1 MLLILSLNSCN
12 RHPAS
17 FFILTITHD
26 MKLFRKS
33 EDLFVLMIYF
43 DNSSKIGLDKIGY

>member
-17 FFILTITHD
+17 FFFILTITHD
-26 MKLFRKS
+26 IKLFRKS
-33 EDLFVLMIYF
+33 EDLFVF
-43 DNSSKIGLDKIGY
+43 PFRDKILNDIF

>member
-1 MLLILSLNSCN
+1 MHLILSLNSCN

-26 MKLFRKS
+26 IKLFRKS
-33 EDLFVLMIYF
+33 EDLFVF
-43 DNSSKIGLDKIGY
+43 PFRDKILNDIF

>member
-1 MLLILSLNSCN
+1 MLLILSLSSCN

-26 MKLFRKS
+26 IKLFRKS
-33 EDLFVLMIYF
+33 EDLFVF
-43 DNSSKIGLDKIGY
+43 PFRDKILNDIF